1 MPDATREKTDS
12 LWVQGEMSLRING
25 PSRRSERCV
34 TLRQPFARIGR
45 APDSSVRLSGSGVS
59 AAHVFLLL
67 DRRGVF
73 AVDLSTRTGTRFNGE
88 PRSSGWLKAGD
99 VLEVDGTEIE
109 LSDLRIDGQPIA
121 STRCDPSLLDQCPT
135 APLVDVTLNLFQG
148 QGRSWS
154 ISSELIFIGWSS
166 ACGLRLND
174 RLIAKI
180 HAALYRSEHEAYL
193 IELGGQPTL
202 VDGDVLRGATRIP
215 QEARLTL
222 GATSIQVQVLPPC
235 PPAATLPATQPPRSL
250 VAHVI
255 QPEEVDDQ
263 DESPRSSSR
272 ELASADSQQALLAWM
287 VQSIRRT
294 EGAMLQRQGEMH
306 SQLADLLRQAQ
317 HDQTLIL
324 NSYLERIERLDR
336 ELSAIREK
344 LAEGSA
350 TSTPPAAPALPASP
364 QAIPLQLNLK
374 RPKPAN
380 HQESQASTNWLL
392 QRVAQLEN
400 ENRSAWKEL
409 LGRLT
414 SRP

>member
-1 MPDATREKTDS
+1 MPDAAREKTDS

-25 PSRRSERCV
+25 PSQGSERCV

-73 AVDLSTRTGTRFNGE
+73 AVDLSTRTCTRFNGE

-109 LSDLRIDGQPIA
+109 LSDLRIDGQPIT
-121 STRCDPSLLDQCPT
+121 STRCDPSLLDHYPT
-135 APLVDVTLNLFQG
+135 SPLVDVTLNLCQG

-180 HAALYRSEHEAYL
+180 HAALYRSEHGAYL

-202 VDGDVLRGATRIP
+202 VDGEVLRGATPIP
-215 QEARLTL
+215 HEARLTL
-222 GATSIQVQVLPPC
+222 GATSIQAQVLPPC
-235 PPAATLPATQPPRSL
+235 SPAAQPSRAL

-255 QPEEVDDQ
+255 QPEVIDDK
-263 DESPRSSSR
+263 DESSRSSSSSR

-294 EGAMLQRQGEMH
+294 EGVMLQRQGEMH
-306 SQLADLLRQAQ
+306 SQLAELLRQAQ
-317 HDQTLIL
+317 RDQTLIL

-350 TSTPPAAPALPASP
+350 TSTTPPAPALPPAP
-364 QAIPLQLNLK
+364 QATPLQLNLK
-374 RPKPAN
+374 RPEPTN
-380 HQESQASTNWLL
+380 HQNSQASTNWLL